1 MNNIDVGF
9 DTTSIYF
16 EGEGGETLGA
26 HGHSKDHRPDL
37 KQLVVGACL
46 DGEGRP
52 VSCEMWPGVSRVRGG
67 PDLMPGNKSDAKA
80 LVPGA
85 SRRTNVGP

>member
-1 MNNIDVGF
+1 LRDIDVGF

-16 EGEGGETLGA
+16 EGEGGEMLGW
-26 HGHSKDHRPDL
+26 HGHSKDRRPDL
-37 KQLVVGACL
+37 KQMVVGACL

-52 VSCEMWPGVSRVRGG
+52 VSCEMWPGASRVRGG
-67 PDLMPGNKSDAKA
+67 PDLTPGNKTDAKA

-85 SRRTNVGP
+85 SRRISVRR